1 MEAGPPLPL
10 SWSCE
15 RVKTKVPYLNKALGL
30 VVSVAWALASSSP
43 KRLQRSAAHPHTR
56 TPIHIYEYDTYS
68 TTSVIITYTVFI
80 IYQYS
85 RLHIAQFH
93 TTPGVQDSY
102 DQAERDLVTSGI
114 DSTAG
119 ASSTS
124 SRGTPAAFGLGV

>member
-1 MEAGPPLPL
+1 M
-10 SWSCE
+10 
-15 RVKTKVPYLNKALGL
+15 
-30 VVSVAWALASSSP
+30 AWASASSSP
-43 KRLQRSAAHPHTR
+43 KRLQRSAAH

-119 ASSTS
+119 ASS